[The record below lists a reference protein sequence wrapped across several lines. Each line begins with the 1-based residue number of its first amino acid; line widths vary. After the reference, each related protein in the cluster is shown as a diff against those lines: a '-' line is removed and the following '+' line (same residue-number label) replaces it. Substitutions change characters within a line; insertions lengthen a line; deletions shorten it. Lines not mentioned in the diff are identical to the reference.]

1 MVVAK
6 EVRRST
12 ESRSEKGGCGTMST
26 IDQAE
31 YQMMVERL
39 RQARE
44 KAGMT
49 QGEVAEELG
58 KPQSFVSKV
67 ENGNRRIDPV
77 ELCYFAELY
86 GMPIGWFLTERCA

>member
-1 MVVAK
+1 
-6 EVRRST
+6 
-12 ESRSEKGGCGTMST
+12 MST

-31 YQMMVERL
+31 YQVMVERL

-49 QGEVAEELG
+49 QDEVAGELG

-67 ENGNRRIDPV
+67 ENGERRIDPV
-77 ELCYFAELY
+77 ELCYFAALY
-86 GMPIGWFLTERCA
+86 GKPIGWFVSARCA

>member
-1 MVVAK
+1 
-6 EVRRST
+6 
-12 ESRSEKGGCGTMST
+12 MST

-44 KAGMT
+44 TAGLT
-49 QGEVAEELG
+49 QDRVAEELG

-67 ENGNRRIDPV
+67 ENGERRIDPV
-77 ELCYFAELY
+77 ELCYFAEIY
-86 GMPIGWFLTERCA
+86 GKPIGWFLSERCA